1 MAQGEQLRRA
11 RIAFERAKINADK
24 AFASSFLPEI
34 KAEAQ
39 MNYKGDTGKSLG
51 ERLNIIGKVE
61 LSLAD

>member
-39 MNYKGDTGKSLG
+39 MNYKGDAGEVWE
-51 ERLNIIGKVE
+51 ERLNT
-61 LSLAD
+61 LR